1 VTPAVEILE
10 QFVAGKLADPLL
22 CEDAVIVT
30 DDYAAVIDGATD
42 VTGRRYG
49 GLSGGVFG
57 GLTGGRWAMSACLDA
72 IEELSAGI
80 NAATGVAALTRT
92 LAARL
97 DSTLSPADRPS
108 ASVTIYSAARRELW
122 QVGDV
127 GFSYPG
133 LPAGAGQPRK
143 RIDRI
148 AASFRAAF
156 LAAEAATGTIDLTHP
171 GETDP
176 ARPAVQTL
184 IARQGSLRNTT
195 GPYGYA
201 GIDGRPVPSELIVV
215 HHVPENVSDLA
226 IASDGYPLIAGTLAE
241 SESVLAQLLER
252 DPWCVNEL
260 AGTKG
265 VLKGQ
270 ISYDDRAYLR
280 LKI

>member
-10 QFVAGKLADPLL
+10 QFVAGKLADPRL

-49 GLSGGVFG
+49 GVA
-57 GLTGGRWAMSACLDA
+57 GGRWAMSACLDA
-72 IEELSAGI
+72 IEELPTGV

-108 ASVTIYSAARRELW
+108 ASVTIYSATRRELW

-127 GFSYPG
+127 SFSYPG

-143 RIDRI
+143 RIDQI

-156 LAAEAATGTIDLTHP
+156 LAAEAAAGTVDLTQM
-171 GETDP
+171 GDSDP

-184 IARQGSLRNTT
+184 IARQGFLRNTT

-215 HHVPENVSDLA
+215 HHVPESVSDLA
-226 IASDGYPLIAGTLAE
+226 IASDGYPLIAATLAE
-241 SESVLAQLLER
+241 SESVLAQLLQR

-280 LKI
+280 LKV